1 VGGGP
6 PTRRDE
12 SVPAR
17 PSASLTVPPP
27 HASPPKVLACIG
39 EQFTEGDEVCGV
51 AVNVRAKG
59 DRIELW
65 TRTAANEAKQVRV
78 VGQAYWGGWWGRWG
92 GQGMAWRL

>member
-1 VGGGP
+1 M
-6 PTRRDE
+6 
-12 SVPAR
+12 
-17 PSASLTVPPP
+17 
-27 HASPPKVLACIG
+27 
-39 EQFTEGDEVCGV
+39 CGV